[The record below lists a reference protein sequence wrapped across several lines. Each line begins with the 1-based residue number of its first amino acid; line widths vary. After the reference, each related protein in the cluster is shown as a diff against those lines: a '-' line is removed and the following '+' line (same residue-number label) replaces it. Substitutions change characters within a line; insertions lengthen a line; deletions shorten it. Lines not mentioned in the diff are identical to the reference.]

1 MFILSKKKEKELN
14 LESGGMENMR
24 TNNKSSSDKD
34 NNGEHVEKRTKLDE
48 FKDQQ
53 MVDDIPLEDLK
64 IEQKD
69 ERKKSKTKD
78 ESQSERKYKKDE
90 K

>member
-1 MFILSKKKEKELN
+1 
-14 LESGGMENMR
+14 MR
-24 TNNKSSSDKD
+24 TNDKKSSDKD

-69 ERKKSKTKD
+69 EKKKSKSKD
-78 ESQSERKYKKDE
+78 ESQSERKYKKDDS
-90 K
+90 